1 MTSPD
6 RQITKST
13 FHGLSVA
20 SFESRM
26 AKEME
31 NLIRRYGGEPL
42 MAPALREIPLE
53 DNSAALRF
61 GARLVTGQVD
71 ILVLLT
77 GVGTR
82 ILFDILQTRHALSDV
97 ITALRQTVLVAR
109 GPKPVATLKTLGL
122 SPTLTVPEPNTW
134 HDLITTLDAY
144 RPVKGLR
151 VAVQEYG
158 VSNEEL
164 LSALRERGAE
174 VTTVPVYR
182 WALPEDPRPLLRVID
197 SILEGPVQVMLV
209 TNAAQIDHVMQLLER
224 EGKAER
230 FKEACA
236 RVVVAS
242 IGPTASERLREY
254 DLPVDLEP
262 THPKMGILVKEASE
276 QAAAILDRKS
286 PKN

>member
-1 MTSPD
+1 MTIGND
-6 RQITKST
+6 
-13 FHGLSVA
+13 FHGLRVVA
-20 SFESRM
+20 FESRM
-26 AKEME
+26 AREME

-42 MAPALREIPLE
+42 VAPALREIPLE

-61 GARLVTGQVD
+61 GARLITGQVD

-77 GVGTR
+77 GVGTKL
-82 ILFDILQTRHALSDV
+82 LFDILQTRHALPD
-97 ITALRQTVLVAR
+97 IIAALRQSILVAR
-109 GPKPVATLKTLGL
+109 GPKPVAALKTLGL

-158 VSNEEL
+158 VSNEDL
-164 LSALRERGAE
+164 LRALRERGAQ
-174 VTTVPVYR
+174 VMTVPVYR
-182 WALPEDPRPLLRVID
+182 WALPEDTGPLARVVD
-197 SILEGPVQVMLV
+197 SILEGTVRVMLV

-224 EGKAER
+224 EGKIQR

-236 RVVVAS
+236 RIMVAS

-262 THPKMGILVKEASE
+262 THPKMGILVK
-276 QAAAILDRKS
+276 
-286 PKN
+286 